1 MHQRHKNC
9 RACKELNELSLFA
22 DETYIY
28 IENPKGL
35 TKQLLKL
42 IS

>member
-1 MHQRHKNC
+1 MKIPRYEK
-9 RACKELNELSLFA
+9 ELSLFA
-22 DETYIY
+22 DEINIY
-28 IENPKGL
+28 KENPKEL